1 MIDRRSPGLYRCGV
15 LTIEVRD
22 IVKRFPSAHRGDPP
36 VMAVDG
42 ADLTIGRGEIFFLL
56 GPSGC
61 GKTTLLRMLAG
72 FEIPTDGAI
81 LFDGVDVT
89 TLPPEKRRLAMV
101 FQSYALWPHM
111 TVVNNVRFGPRT
123 ARKPRDVQRR
133 IVADML
139 DLVGMTDRR
148 HHRPAQ
154 LSGGQ
159 QQRVALARALAA
171 EPRGLLLDEPLSNL
185 DARLRIRMRVELRR
199 IIRDAGTTAV
209 YVTHDQEE
217 ALSMADRIA
226 VMHDGRIVQV
236 GTPQA
241 LYQQPVNRFVADF
254 LGEANFF
261 EGVVDR
267 VDGSYVMVRTDVGAL
282 RARGEAPAGREVTC
296 CVRPERLRLGDDG
309 RGADNRLEA
318 IYDVHTY
325 LGASGRHQLHL
336 QNGRPILAVTSG
348 AAPAETPGATMDVG
362 FAADDA
368 VVLH

>member
-1 MIDRRSPGLYRCGV
+1 M
-15 LTIEVRD
+15 RD
-22 IVKRFPSAHRGDPP
+22 IVKRFPPAHRGEPP
-36 VMAVDG
+36 VVAVDR
-42 ADLTIGRGEIFFLL
+42 ATLTIERGEIFFLL

-72 FEIPTDGAI
+72 FETPTAGTIRFDGA
-81 LFDGVDVT
+81 DVT
-89 TLPPEKRRLAMV
+89 ALPPEKRRLAMV

-111 TVVNNVRFGPRT
+111 TVVNNVRFAPR
-123 ARKPRDVQRR
+123 AAGKGRAAQRR

-139 DLVGMTDRR
+139 ELVGMTERR

-236 GTPQA
+236 GTPET
-241 LYQQPVNRFVADF
+241 LYRRPVSRFVADF

-261 EGVVDR
+261 DGVVDR
-267 VDGSYVMVRTDVGAL
+267 ADGPDVVVRTDAGTL
-282 RARGEAPAGREVTC
+282 RARGDAAAGERVTC
-296 CVRPERLRLGDDG
+296 CVRPERLRLGD
-309 RGADNRLEA
+309 AATATANRLEA
-318 IYDVHTY
+318 VYDAHTY
-325 LGASGRHQLHL
+325 LGASCRHQLHL
-336 QNGRPILAVTSG
+336 PDGRAVLAVTG
-348 AAPAETPGATMDVG
+348 DTVPAAAPGATTAVG
-362 FAADDA
+362 FDADDA
-368 VVLH
+368 VVLR